1 MFWVVM
7 TVVAST
13 VTVTYAVIG
22 RYRERWGIS
31 AERTRRFRTSSW
43 LAAGWTA
50 VCAGHVLVGR

>member
-13 VTVTYAVIG
+13 ITVTYAVIG
-22 RYRERWGIS
+22 RYGQRWGIS
-31 AERTRRFRTSSW
+31 VERARRFRNSSW

-50 VCAGHVLVGR
+50 VCVGHFLVGR